1 MLPSRSVRLL
11 LITVCA
17 LLPVGCG
24 LHGEATDP
32 AVAGNAPPPGV
43 PTGTFLVQLSAA
55 SFGGGELREVAGL
68 NVTVSGVTAYPA
80 EGGSAVPQVSALGPT
95 PLLGGP
101 VGFDLFS
108 LQGSSMTLASGPV
121 PAADYNRVRL
131 EFTQASI
138 VLRNG
143 ETNNLQVESGT
154 VDLPLNVQVNPNETA
169 FVALSINVQES
180 VRLNR
185 NNQGSFQPR
194 VQVR

>member
-11 LITVCA
+11 LITFCA

-24 LHGEATDP
+24 LHGETPDSAAARNT
-32 AVAGNAPPPGV
+32 PPPGV
-43 PTGTFLVQLSAA
+43 AAGTFLVQLSAT
-55 SFGGGELREVAGL
+55 SFGGGELEEVAGL
-68 NVTVSGVTAYPA
+68 NVTVAGVTAYPV
-80 EGGSAVPQVSALGPT
+80 EGASTVPQVGALGPT

-121 PAADYNRVRL
+121 AAADYNRVRL
-131 EFTQASI
+131 EFTQASL

-143 ETNNLQVESGT
+143 ETINLQVESGT

-180 VRLNR
+180 VHLNK
-185 NNQGSFQPR
+185 NNQGTFQPR